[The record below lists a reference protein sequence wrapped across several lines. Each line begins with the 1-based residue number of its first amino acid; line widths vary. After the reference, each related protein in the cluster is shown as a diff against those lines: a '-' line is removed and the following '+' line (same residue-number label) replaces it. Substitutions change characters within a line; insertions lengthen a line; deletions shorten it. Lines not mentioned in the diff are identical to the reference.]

1 MNEPCSSLS
10 PQVCIKLGVE
20 CFSCVRTRAHALA
33 RISPGLS
40 PTEAAGLFAI
50 LYPSPGCAPMRD
62 TFLIDY
68 RDEIE
73 LSFAV
78 LSAPNGIRSVA

>member
-1 MNEPCSSLS
+1 MNEPSASLS

-20 CFSCVRTRAHALA
+20 CYSCVGTRAHALA

-40 PTEAAGLFAI
+40 PTETAGFFTI
-50 LYPSPGCAPMRD
+50 LYPSPGCTPMRD
-62 TFLIDY
+62 AFLVNY

-73 LSFAV
+73 ISFAV